1 MKTFAVIGL
10 GRFGSSLAVKL
21 SELGA
26 EVLAVDGNM
35 SIVEDIS
42 EKVTHAVAGDCT
54 DEKVLRSLGIGNFD
68 CAIVAMSEN
77 IEASIL
83 ITSLLKTHGVPY
95 VVSKAKSELH
105 ARVLRQIGADSVVFP
120 EKEFGIKLAQNLRS
134 SNILD
139 FIELSDKYAIM
150 EIKMPSSWVGKTLI
164 ELDVRKKF
172 GINIVAVKDPE
183 SGFIDVSPNPA
194 APLAEGRLLVVIGS
208 NEDINKLMK

>member
-95 VVSKAKSELH
+95 VVAKAKSELH

-120 EKEFGIKLAQNLRS
+120 EKEFGIKLAQNLSS

-139 FIELSDKYAIM
+139 FIELSDKYSIM
-150 EIKMPSSWVGKTLI
+150 EIKMPSAWVGKTLI
-164 ELDVRKKF
+164 ELDVRRKYH
-172 GINIVAVKDPE
+172 INIVAVKDPG
-183 SGFIDVSPNPA
+183 SDFIDVSPNPSV
-194 APLAEGRLLVVIGS
+194 PLEANRFLVVIGA
-208 NEDINKLMK
+208 NEDIKKISK

>member
-1 MKTFAVIGL
+1 MKSFAVIGL
-10 GRFGSSLAVKL
+10 GRFGSSVARRLC
-21 SELGA
+21 ELGG
-26 EVLAVDGNM
+26 EVLAID
-35 SIVEDIS
+35 DRL
-42 EKVTHAVAGDCT
+42 HAVENISDYVTQAVSGDCT
-54 DEKVLRSLGIGNFD
+54 DERVLSSLGIGNFD
-68 CAIVAMSEN
+68 CAIVCISEN

-83 ITSLLKTHGVPY
+83 ITSLLKSQGVKY
-95 VVSKAKSELH
+95 VVAKAKSELH
-105 ARVLRQIGADSVVFP
+105 AKVLRQIGADNVVFP
-120 EKEFGIKLAQNLRS
+120 EKDFGVKFAQNLRS

-172 GINIVAVKDPE
+172 GINIVAVKDPD

-208 NEDINKLMK
+208 NEDINKLTK